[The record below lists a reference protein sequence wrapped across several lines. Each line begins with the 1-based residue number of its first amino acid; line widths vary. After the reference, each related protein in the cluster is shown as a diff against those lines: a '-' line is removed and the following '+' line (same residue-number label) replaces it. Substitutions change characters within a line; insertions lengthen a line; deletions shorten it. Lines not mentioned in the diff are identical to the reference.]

1 MNAQAKPRNRARN
14 VLTQRQVRTQVSALI
29 ASFIPDLDSDRGFG
43 LGYGRSSSYGVTSSY
58 VPNVRP
64 LFRFR

>member
-1 MNAQAKPRNRARN
+1 MNTRAQPRNRTRSA
-14 VLTQRQVRTQVSALI
+14 VTQRQIRTQISALI
-29 ASFIPDLDSDRGFG
+29 APFIPTLDTDRGFG
-43 LGYGRSSSYGVTSSY
+43 LGYGRSSSYGATSSY